1 MLDLSYTVVVWLK
14 ALHIIAVITW
24 MAGLLYLPRLFV
36 YHCEAAVKAENADTF
51 VTMERKLLRL
61 IMNPSAVVVFF
72 SGAVLLATMPKI
84 LWLELWVWC
93 KLFLVMALYFCH
105 GLMAKWR
112 KELENDSN
120 HRTGGFFRI
129 FNEIPAVIMV
139 AIVILVVVKPF

>member
-36 YHCEAAVKAENADTF
+36 YHCEAVVKSENTDTF

-72 SGAVLLATMPKI
+72 SGAVLLATIPKI

-93 KLFLVMALYFCH
+93 KLVLVMALYFCH

-112 KELENDSN
+112 KELENDNN

>member
-1 MLDLSYTVVVWLK
+1 MLELSYTVVAWLK

-36 YHCEAAVKAENADTF
+36 YHCETAVKPENVATF

-72 SGAVLLATMPKI
+72 SGAVLLATIPKI

-93 KLFLVMALYFCH
+93 KLVLVMALYFCH

-112 KELENDSN
+112 KELENDN
-120 HRTGGFFRI
+120 KHRTGGFFRI

>member
-1 MLDLSYTVVVWLK
+1 MLELSYSVVAWLK

-36 YHCEAAVKAENADTF
+36 YHSEAAEKSQNGLTF
-51 VTMERKLLRL
+51 VTMERKLLRF
-61 IMNPSAVVVFF
+61 IMNPSALVVFV

-84 LWLELWVWC
+84 LWLDSWVWC
-93 KLFLVMALYFCH
+93 KLVLVFTLYFCH

-112 KELENDSN
+112 KELETGDNY
-120 HRTGGFFRI
+120 RTGSFFRL
-129 FNEIPAVIMV
+129 FNEVPAVIMV

>member
-36 YHCEAAVKAENADTF
+36 YHCEAAVKSENADTF

-72 SGAVLLATMPKI
+72 SGAVLLATIPKI
-84 LWLELWVWC
+84 FWLELWVWC
-93 KLFLVMALYFCH
+93 KLVLVMTLYFCH

-112 KELENDSN
+112 KELENDNN

-129 FNEIPAVIMV
+129 FNEIPAIIMV

>member
-1 MLDLSYTVVVWLK
+1 MLELSYSFVIWLK

-36 YHCEAAVKAENADTF
+36 YHLESSNKSQNVLTF

-61 IMNPSAVVVFF
+61 IMNPSAIIVFF
-72 SGAVLLATMPKI
+72 SGAVLLATIPED
-84 LWLELWVWC
+84 LWLDLWVWL
-93 KLFLVMALYFCH
+93 KLVLVIALYFCH

-112 KELENDSN
+112 KELETGKY

-129 FNEIPAVIMV
+129 FNEIPAIIMV

>member
-1 MLDLSYTVVVWLK
+1 MLDISYTVVAWLK

-36 YHCEAAVKAENADTF
+36 YHCEAAVKSENADTF
-51 VTMERKLLRL
+51 VTMERKLLRF
-61 IMNPSAVVVFF
+61 IMNPSAIIVFV
-72 SGAVLLATMPKI
+72 SGAVLLATVPKI
-84 LWLELWVWC
+84 VWSDLWVWC
-93 KLFLVMALYFCH
+93 KLALVIALYVCH

-112 KELENDSN
+112 KELETGKY

-129 FNEIPAVIMV
+129 FNEIPAIIMV

>member
-36 YHCEAAVKAENADTF
+36 YHCEAAVKSENADTF

-72 SGAVLLATMPKI
+72 SGAVLLATIPKI

-93 KLFLVMALYFCH
+93 KLVLVMALYFCH

-112 KELENDSN
+112 KELETGKY
-120 HRTGGFFRI
+120 HRKGGFFRI
-129 FNEIPAVIMV
+129 FNEIPAAIMV

>member
-1 MLDLSYTVVVWLK
+1 MLELGYTVVVWLK

-36 YHCEAAVKAENADTF
+36 YHCEAAVKSENADTF

-72 SGAVLLATMPKI
+72 SGAVLLATIPKI

-93 KLFLVMALYFCH
+93 KLVLVMALYFCH

-112 KELENDSN
+112 KELENDNN